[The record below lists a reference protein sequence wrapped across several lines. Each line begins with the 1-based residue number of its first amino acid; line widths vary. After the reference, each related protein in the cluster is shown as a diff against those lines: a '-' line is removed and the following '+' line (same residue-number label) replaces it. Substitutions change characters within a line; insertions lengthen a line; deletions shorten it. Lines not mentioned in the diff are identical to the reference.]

1 MYSFYG
7 GKQGR
12 TYNLVERYDQIY
24 IDQTKLN
31 QFSPGQYE
39 AGDRFTYESRI
50 YLVLPQSETTTEKI
64 NLTVEDLKDDSKVI
78 IIKGMVN
85 EFQKGGAYTD
95 ANYGQY
101 VIIDTILNQNHKN
114 DDINGIIYRRG
125 FDYNE
130 PVVSYKRPEKN
141 DQAQRT
147 ITQEIDGI
155 KYSYTG
161 ELNVY
166 HDYSIEL
173 NNNEPVPKDQG
184 FNDDRWVAAW
194 RKYILKPG
202 GGAIYVGQIV
212 GPQGDTPQVLGLSWE
227 EFIKKQAEARDGVSH
242 GIITMTDTP
251 GWDPE
256 KGYADN
262 IKTGY
267 CNIKDKDGNVLSDDG
282 RMLDY
287 QLAPDKTAFI
297 YSYFTED
304 SSHNKDVSTCVPKN
318 YEYTANNVKYDI
330 DLVSKELE
338 YEADDI
344 EDKVDF
350 SKANILSFEYIS
362 NKKSSDDYEV
372 SLKVIN
378 NSNTPIP
385 YCDYNMVYL
394 DENENW
400 LSDDSRM
407 IDSEIQTGKYA
418 LTTSYAFPDNTNLIK
433 KYWVYKYSYDLKSK
447 DENGYVHYDVDLQR
461 KIAIGSTEKEN

>member
-1 MYSFYG
+1 MLKKLSLYFSCLAICISLFGCSNSNNIKSKNNNSGPVSAKKDKTDNALKSFASANIISIEQIGEATIDSTDSLYY
-7 GKQGR
+7 KFKIKNNSK
-12 TYNLVERYDQIY
+12 TSVYDIS
-24 IDQTKLN
+24 
-31 QFSPGQYE
+31 FE
-39 AGDRFTYESRI
+39 
-50 YLVLPQSETTTEKI
+50 
-64 NLTVEDLKDDSKVI
+64 
-78 IIKGMVN
+78 
-85 EFQKGGAYTD
+85 
-95 ANYGQY
+95 
-101 VIIDTILNQNHKN
+101 
-114 DDINGIIYRRG
+114 
-125 FDYNE
+125 FDY
-130 PVVSYKRPEKN
+130 
-141 DQAQRT
+141 
-147 ITQEIDGI
+147 
-155 KYSYTG
+155 
-161 ELNVY
+161 
-166 HDYSIEL
+166 
-173 NNNEPVPKDQG
+173 
-184 FNDDRWVAAW
+184 
-194 RKYILKPG
+194 
-202 GGAIYVGQIV
+202 
-212 GPQGDTPQVLGLSWE
+212 
-227 EFIKKQAEARDGVSH
+227 
-242 GIITMTDTP
+242 
-251 GWDPE
+251 
-256 KGYADN
+256 
-262 IKTGY
+262 
-267 CNIKDKDGNVLSDDG
+267 KDKDGNVLSDDG

-338 YEADDI
+338 YEADDDI